1 MVVIIGPVPVGDAAR
16 RVGGAPAAR
25 VGPDEV
31 VVGGRRL
38 PVALARALSSQRAG
52 VVAARRGVVFLV
64 GVASPTDA
72 TSLHD
77 L

>member
-1 MVVIIGPVPVGDAAR
+1 MPVDDAAR

-25 VGPDEV
+25 VRPDEV

-38 PVALARALSSQRAG
+38 PVALARALAPQGAG
-52 VVAARRGVVFLV
+52 VVAARRGVVFIIRI
-64 GVASPTDA
+64 ASPTDA
-72 TSLHD
+72 TPLHD